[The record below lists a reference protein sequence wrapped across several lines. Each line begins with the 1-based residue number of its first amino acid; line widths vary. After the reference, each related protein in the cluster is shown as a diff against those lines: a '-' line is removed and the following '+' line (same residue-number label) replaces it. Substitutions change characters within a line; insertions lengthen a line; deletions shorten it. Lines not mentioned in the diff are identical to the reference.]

1 MLVFDVYALCLQF
14 DVANFE
20 LFSNLPKDLM
30 VSGSHRYPTREWTP
44 LARVTG
50 QEGNRG
56 VQSFPIETE
65 DFFKYIR
72 VSCLYKILITLLSYS
87 SFLTQCIYPDS
98 QNSSL
103 YVIIKPLLLYCDECL
118 FIT

>member
-1 MLVFDVYALCLQF
+1 MYVCFVFQF

-20 LFSNLPKDLM
+20 LFSNLPKDLV

-72 VSCLYKILITLLSYS
+72 VSCLCKILLLSFSSFITLLYIPG
-87 SFLTQCIYPDS
+87 LS
-98 QNSSL
+98 Q
-103 YVIIKPLLLYCDECL
+103 L
-118 FIT
+118 FI